1 MSLGLEKKDVE
12 KLLLETF
19 GFDVKSKFLHEK
31 WNDSWSNVLQA
42 KSPER
47 CTDVNESKNDEVKSF
62 VFEKDLKGG
71 NFDETISSPKEKE
84 NEESNS
90 ANKLFSNF
98 EKIPQKFISFQRS
111 VQYYIGRE
119 STDRDTEKQFTS
131 WKMIKKSFES
141 LNPKVQSQRNHFGIS
156 PERELDFAQAS
167 FCPTETRKCTL
178 SLNSSNYEN
187 KFEEN
192 QKNKYNFQYGLTS
205 AGASWDI
212 FDALKTINIRSK
224 TEAFLSTL
232 NNYPSLFSFFR
243 RSIEKF
249 DLTME
254 PVTSVQILKTMQNPF
269 SFSNDSFNVEFKN
282 TSGFCIKQNNKCI
295 AFATCKKDI
304 FDSQIRLNLSEDDAV
319 DCSHLPFMGSN
330 FSEEDKF
337 EFATKSGLLMF
348 VWCDKENYFY
358 LASLLSLV
366 LFEANAED
374 EFVSV
379 SIVCDKTLC
388 PYLSQTL
395 GCFRTFAIDSQL
407 KDVKDFDIYDD
418 SKFPPVESSLDSFE
432 INLFRIFPSASQI
445 LGSSLLL
452 WMQLQNVQN
461 EIQFNKVH
469 LQKQI
474 NETMKDTNYKR
485 DEDCKKMYTKS
496 TVPSLEDDSLTTI
509 ENSADRFNVNVDV
522 WKGNLDSLKSQL
534 VEEKLEEK

>member
-1 MSLGLEKKDVE
+1 MAFGLEKKDVE

-31 WNDSWSNVLQA
+31 WNDSWSNVVQA

-47 CTDVNESKNDEVKSF
+47 NVNLDQSKNDIEIKSF
-62 VFEKDLKGG
+62 VSEKYEKSFKSEQDLEGG
-71 NFDETISSPKEKE
+71 KVDESQKEKTIE
-84 NEESNS
+84 KTSDT
-90 ANKLFSNF
+90 NKIQSDF

-119 STDRDTEKQFTS
+119 STDRDTEKQFNS

-141 LNPKVQSQRNHFGIS
+141 LHQKVQSQRNHFGIS
-156 PERELDFAQAS
+156 PERDLDFAQAS

-178 SLNSSNYEN
+178 SLNFNN
-187 KFEEN
+187 FQNLEN
-192 QKNKYNFQYGLTS
+192 QDTQDNNFQYGLTS

-212 FDALKTINIRSK
+212 YDSLKTVSIRSK

-232 NNYPSLFSFFR
+232 NDYPSLFSFFR
-243 RSIEKF
+243 RSIEKL
-249 DLTME
+249 DLSME
-254 PVTSVQILKTMQNPF
+254 PVTSIQILKTIQNP
-269 SFSNDSFNVEFKN
+269 FSNDSFHVEFKN
-282 TSGFCIKQNNKCI
+282 TSGFCIKKNNTCI
-295 AFATCKKDI
+295 AFATCKKDL

-319 DCSHLPFMGSN
+319 DCSHLPFIGSN
-330 FSEEDKF
+330 FTEEDKF

-348 VWCDKENYFY
+348 VWCDKKDYFY

-379 SIVCDKTLC
+379 SIACEKTLC

-395 GCFRTFAIDSQL
+395 GCFRTFEIGSEI
-407 KDVKDFDIYDD
+407 KHFKNFDIYDP
-418 SKFPPVESSLDSFE
+418 SKFPPVESLLDSFK
-432 INLFRIFPSASQI
+432 INLFRIFPSPSQI

-452 WMQLQNVQN
+452 WIELQNEFELKKINV
-461 EIQFNKVH
+461 
-469 LQKQI
+469 QKQI
-474 NETMKDTNYKR
+474 NETTK

-496 TVPSLEDDSLTTI
+496 TIEDDSLTTI

-522 WKGNLDSLKSQL
+522 WKGNLDSLRNQL
-534 VEEKLEEK
+534 VEDK